1 MTVLIAVLIAAIG
14 CGASQGT
21 AGSTPDTAL
30 TITFWPDGRDAG
42 DSKQWT
48 LRCSPAG
55 GTLPRAAATCGRLL
69 AMTKPFAPA
78 RKNLVCTDIF
88 GGPQQALIA
97 GRYKGERIWTQLG
110 LRNGCQIARAK
121 KLAFLVPG
129 FSANPNS

>member
-1 MTVLIAVLIAAIG
+1 M
-14 CGASQGT
+14 
-21 AGSTPDTAL
+21 
-30 TITFWPDGRDAG
+30 
-42 DSKQWT
+42 
-48 LRCSPAG
+48 
-55 GTLPRAAATCGRLL
+55 PRTTATCGRLL
-69 AMTKPFAPA
+69 ALTNPFAPP

-88 GGPQQALIA
+88 GGPQQAVIS